1 MTRSTEIEGSDQK
14 ALQEE
19 EEMPETASRYGE
31 NKKINEMVTLQ
42 RGKISQGKRKA

>member
-19 EEMPETASRYGE
+19 EEMPETC
-31 NKKINEMVTLQ
+31 Q
-42 RGKISQGKRKA
+42 